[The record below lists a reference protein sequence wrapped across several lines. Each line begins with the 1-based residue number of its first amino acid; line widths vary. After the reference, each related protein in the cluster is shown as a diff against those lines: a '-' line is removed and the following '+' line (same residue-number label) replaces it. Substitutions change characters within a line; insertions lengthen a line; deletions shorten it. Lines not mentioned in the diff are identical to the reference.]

1 MIREATKY
9 DTTQILEM
17 LREFRK
23 ESAIPQ
29 FQTLENETTV
39 QNLVLSIIVGRGQ
52 IFLDDD
58 KGLIIGLITPSVWC
72 NRTYILHE
80 LAWYVRPKYRH
91 TKLGYRL
98 LKAYLDY
105 GRRLKDEGR
114 ISYFTISKMDT
125 SPNIDYGRFGF
136 NKIEENW
143 IQ

>member
-9 DTTQILEM
+9 DTTQIIEM
-17 LREFRK
+17 LKEFRK

-29 FQTLENETTV
+29 FQNLDNETTV
-39 QNLVLSIIVGRGQ
+39 QNLVVSVIVGRGR

-58 KGLIIGLITPSVWC
+58 KGLLIGLITPSVWC

-80 LAWYVRPKYRH
+80 LAWYVRPQYRH

-98 LKAYLDY
+98 LKAYIDY

-114 ISYFTISKMDT
+114 ISYFTISKMDS

-136 NKIEENW
+136 NRIEENW

>member
-9 DTTQILEM
+9 DKKHIFEM

-23 ESAIPQ
+23 ESAVPQ

-39 QNLVLSIIVGRGQ
+39 DNLVTSIIVGRGR

-58 KGLIIGLITPSVWC
+58 KGLLIGLITPSVWC
-72 NRTYILHE
+72 SRTYVLHE
-80 LAWYVRPKYRH
+80 LAWYVKPEYRH
-91 TKLGYRL
+91 TRSGYRL
-98 LKAYLDY
+98 LKAYIDY

-114 ISYFTISKMDT
+114 ISYFTVSKMT
-125 SPNIDYGRFGF
+125 STPDINYARFGF
-136 NKIEENW
+136 IKIEENW

>member
-29 FQTLENETTV
+29 FQSLDNETTV

-143 IQ
+143 IC